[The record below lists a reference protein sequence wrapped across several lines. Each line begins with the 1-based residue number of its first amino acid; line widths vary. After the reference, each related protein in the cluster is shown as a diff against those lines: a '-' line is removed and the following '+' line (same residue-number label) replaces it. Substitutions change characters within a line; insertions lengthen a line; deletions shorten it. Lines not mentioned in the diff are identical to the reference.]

1 MGSVMA
7 SFAVEAF
14 SLHRLQHLTYPEIEA
29 RYRQFKH
36 LAHFE
41 DL

>member
-1 MGSVMA
+1 MA